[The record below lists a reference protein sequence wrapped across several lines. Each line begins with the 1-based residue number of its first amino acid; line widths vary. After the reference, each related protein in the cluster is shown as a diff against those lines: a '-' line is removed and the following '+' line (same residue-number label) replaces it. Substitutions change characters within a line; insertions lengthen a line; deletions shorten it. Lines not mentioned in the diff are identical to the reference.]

1 MIVFLPIRFAAL
13 PVSLI
18 FLLLRLW
25 VPEVFRTTV
34 LLSHTLRIYLLFH
47 LFLQY
52 VFSLS
57 LLLLLE
63 VLLPLS
69 V

>member
-1 MIVFLPIRFAAL
+1 MIVFLPIRFAVL

-18 FLLLRLW
+18 FLLLHLW
-25 VPEVFRTTV
+25 VLEVFRTTV
-34 LLSHTLRIYLLFH
+34 LLSHTLRIYLLF
-47 LFLQY
+47 LLCLQY

-57 LLLLLE
+57 LLLLLG